1 MLTSPPSGYES
12 LREGAAWFDLSK
24 RGRIAARGEDRAR
37 LLHAM
42 STNQVEALKP
52 GEGCYAFFLTAQ
64 GRITSDAN
72 VLCLADQILIDTEP
86 ETADSLTAHIGKHI
100 IADDVTL
107 EDVRGTTCV
116 IAIEGP
122 RAAEAL
128 AALGAPVPQA
138 AFAHCP
144 WADRVV
150 AALSATGQPGY
161 RIFAPTTG
169 KAALIAQVESA
180 GATAASS
187 EAVHIVRLENGRPRY
202 GEDISM
208 ANLAQETQLD
218 TALSFNKGCY
228 LGQEIVERV
237 RSRGHVNRL
246 LVRLAIERSDR
257 PSPGA
262 AILSGAATA
271 GAITSAAFSPA
282 LGRVFALGYVRPDL
296 ASKGTLLDVD
306 GCRAEV
312 IASRPD

>member
-1 MLTSPPSGYES
+1 MPSPSPAGYES
-12 LREGAAWFDLSK
+12 LREGAAWFDLSN

-52 GEGCYAFFLTAQ
+52 GDGCYAFFLTAQ
-64 GRITSDAN
+64 GRILGDAN
-72 VLCLADQILIDTEP
+72 LLCLTDQFLIDTEP
-86 ETADSLTAHIGKHI
+86 ETADSLAAHIDKHI

-107 EDVRGTTCV
+107 EDLRGTTCV

-128 AALGAPVPQA
+128 AAVGAPVPQA

-150 AALSATGQPGY
+150 AALGVTGQPGY
-161 RIFAPTTG
+161 RIFAPATG
-169 KAALIAQVESA
+169 KVALIAQIEAA
-180 GATAASS
+180 GATAAST
-187 EAVHIVRLENGRPRY
+187 EAINAVRLESGRPRY
-202 GEDISM
+202 GEDIST
-208 ANLAQETQLD
+208 ANLPQETQLD
-218 TALSFNKGCY
+218 AALNFNKGCY

-246 LVRLAIERSDR
+246 LVRLAIERNE
-257 PSPGA
+257 PSAPGA
-262 AILSGAATA
+262 AILSGAATV

-282 LGRVFALGYVRPDL
+282 LGRVFALGYIRPDL